1 MAKVWAS
8 GWCERVREYVLSVGY
23 LRHRERG
30 VVCDRVGM
38 DQQRTRCA
46 GLNSLT
52 GNTTERPQCSVQLSS
67 FSPFSPLHYFSS
79 PFALLISSPCRLVS
93 SSPTSFR
100 LPPSSLFFWLVFW
113 QLLSSSLIL
122 IPCLASPL
130 LSSLEDSS
138 QVPADKMQR
147 ACQTDTGTLTK
158 VLTFLRAAQMST
170 HLMKKSP
177 EECNTTY
184 LQGCFESS
192 EATSETSAAKPIR
205 L

>member
-122 IPCLASPL
+122 IPCLSSPPL
-130 LSSLEDSS
+130 KT
-138 QVPADKMQR
+138 VAK
-147 ACQTDTGTLTK
+147 
-158 VLTFLRAAQMST
+158 
-170 HLMKKSP
+170 
-177 EECNTTY
+177 Y
-184 LQGCFESS
+184 LQIKCRERARQILAHWLRCWRS
-192 EATSETSAAKPIR
+192 
-205 L
+205 